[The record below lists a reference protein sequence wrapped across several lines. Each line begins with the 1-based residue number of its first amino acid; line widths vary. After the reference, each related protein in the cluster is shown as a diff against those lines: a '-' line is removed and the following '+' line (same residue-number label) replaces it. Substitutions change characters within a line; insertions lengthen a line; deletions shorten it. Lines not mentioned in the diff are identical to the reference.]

1 MYDGIPLD
9 ATATLPP
16 LVDRNY
22 NANMSRAHNLF
33 RLQEIDLLIDK
44 TKQRVD
50 EILAILE
57 DDETIEGVKTDLSK
71 AAEDLAAQN
80 SAVNLAEG
88 AVGDQKYKIE
98 RTESKLYAGKI
109 QNPRE
114 LQDLQM
120 ESEALNR
127 HLATLEERQL
137 ELMMEQEEAEI
148 KHESLLG
155 QLENLE
161 NDRASEIKTL
171 LLEQEQMNL
180 ELARHEGNREGALAS
195 VSVEDLEIYEKLR
208 LRGGGYAV
216 AILEGS
222 NCSLCGV
229 APSESTQQIIR
240 KGTGLV
246 HCEQCKRILYSG

>member
-1 MYDGIPLD
+1 
-9 ATATLPP
+9 
-16 LVDRNY
+16 
-22 NANMSRAHNLF
+22 MSRAHNLF
-33 RLQEIDLLIDK
+33 RLQEIDLILDK
-44 TKQRVD
+44 RKQRLE

-57 DDETIEGVKTDLSK
+57 DDEAVELVKAELSK

-80 SAVNLAEG
+80 SSVKLAES
-88 AVGDQKYKIE
+88 AVIDQKYKME
-98 RTESKLYAGKI
+98 QAEAKLYGGKI

-120 ESEALNR
+120 ESESLSR
-127 HLATLEERQL
+127 HMGTLEERQL

-161 NDRASEIKTL
+161 KDRVSEIKTL
-171 LLEQEQMNL
+171 LLEQKQLNL

-195 VSVEDLEIYEKLR
+195 VSVEDLKIYEKLR
-208 LRGGGYAV
+208 LRAGGIAV

-240 KGTGLV
+240 KGMGLV
-246 HCEQCKRILYSG
+246 NCEQCKRILYSG